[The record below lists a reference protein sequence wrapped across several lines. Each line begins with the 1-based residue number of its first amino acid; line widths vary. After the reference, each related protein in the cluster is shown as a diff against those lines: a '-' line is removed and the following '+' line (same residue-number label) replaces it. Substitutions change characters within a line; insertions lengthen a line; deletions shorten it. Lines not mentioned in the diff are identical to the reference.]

1 MIYVFLG
8 IDFNVVKKKID
19 ELISKLNI
27 NNIIKYDFSETN
39 IRDILDEVNYIDLF
53 NEQKL
58 VIVSNFSFKKL
69 KDKDEELLKRYIENM
84 NDNIIILRCIDESL
98 DERKSIIKL
107 LKSNCKVEEVKKLD
121 YKELHEYVTNMLKEN
136 NINANYNQV
145 KKILDLCE
153 YNTDYTISEVEKLIL
168 YKYGQNELY
177 DKDIDEVITKSTE
190 KEIFS
195 FTENVLKKDVAASLK
210 SYNIL
215 MSKKKMDEILLIDS
229 LEKQFRLLFQ
239 TKELRSKMDEVTLSR
254 SLGVNPYVIKKLY
267 PYLNSYS
274 LEDIANILYKLS
286 NMDIDVKMN
295 GYDKRHVLETFL
307 ISL

>member
-8 IDFNVVKKKID
+8 VDFNVVKKKID

-84 NDNIIILRCIDESL
+84 NDNVIILRCIDESL

-254 SLGVNPYVIKKLY
+254 SLGVNPYVIKKL
-267 PYLNSYS
+267 
-274 LEDIANILYKLS
+274 
-286 NMDIDVKMN
+286 
-295 GYDKRHVLETFL
+295 
-307 ISL
+307 

>member
-8 IDFNVVKKKID
+8 IDFNIVKKKID
-19 ELISKLNI
+19 ELINKLNI

-286 NMDIDVKMN
+286 NMDIDIKMN

>member
-8 IDFNVVKKKID
+8 IDFNIVKKKID
-19 ELISKLNI
+19 DLINKLNI
-27 NNIIKYDFSETN
+27 NNIIKYDFSETS
-39 IRDILDEVNYIDLF
+39 IKDILDEVNYIDLF

-58 VIVSNFSFKKL
+58 IIVSNFSFKKL
-69 KDKDEELLKRYIENM
+69 KDKDEELLKKYIDNM
-84 NDNIIILRCIDESL
+84 NDNVIILRCIDESL

-107 LKSNCKVEEVKKLD
+107 LKNKCKVEEVKKLD
-121 YKELHEYVTNMLKEN
+121 YKELHEYITNMLKEN
-136 NINANYNQV
+136 KINTTYNQV

-153 YNTDYTISEVEKLIL
+153 YNADYTISEVEKLIL

-177 DKDIDEVITKSTE
+177 DEDIDEVITKSTE
-190 KEIFS
+190 KEIFT
-195 FTENVLKKDVAASLK
+195 FTENVIKRDVAASLE

-215 MSKKKMDEILLIDS
+215 MGKKKMDEILLIDS

-267 PYLNSYS
+267 PYLNNYT

-286 NMDIDVKMN
+286 EMDRDIKIN
-295 GYDKRHVLETFL
+295 GYDKRHVFEMFL